1 MTSDADDV
9 RRVLKGISG
18 VVDVDN
24 FMLIGAKCRD
34 ILHADFS
41 CETPLRMTRDVD
53 LAMAAQGLESF
64 AWLKEHFST
73 KDRPWQEICVDGMR
87 SDVVPF
93 GAVENPPGEVSPVD
107 GIRFNVSCFKEVF
120 DSAEHRDFGD
130 GLCIRVPSYPGFAAL
145 KLHAWFDRAP
155 GGVYKDASDLALV
168 LTWYESRQ
176 DLWDLFPDD
185 DENFGVVAVM
195 AAWVLGSEIAK
206 TLGQEKTAELL
217 QRFAQRQGPHLA
229 DKLFEGRGPSA
240 PLQSRIEK
248 VDALQD
254 GLRQGLDCE

>member
-1 MTSDADDV
+1 M
-9 RRVLKGISG
+9 
-18 VVDVDN
+18 
-24 FMLIGAKCRD
+24 
-34 ILHADFS
+34 
-41 CETPLRMTRDVD
+41 
-53 LAMAAQGLESF
+53 
-64 AWLKEHFST
+64 
-73 KDRPWQEICVDGMR
+73 
-87 SDVVPF
+87 
-93 GAVENPPGEVSPVD
+93 
-107 GIRFNVSCFKEVF
+107 
-120 DSAEHRDFGD
+120 
-130 GLCIRVPSYPGFAAL
+130 
-145 KLHAWFDRAP
+145 
-155 GGVYKDASDLALV
+155 